1 MKIPYLKKK
10 PELKSYHNVTWED
23 NYSWIHQKN
32 ILEVL
37 RDKTKLDP
45 EVKNY
50 LDEENSYANY
60 HLKDTENL
68 QKKLFDEIKG
78 RIKLDDESLPYKDH
92 TYEYWSKTTAVGNY
106 SIKLRKKIDTD
117 LVEEIWNG
125 DEEKKKLET
134 EYFGVGD
141 LEVSNNDKYLGYS
154 LDIKGSEYYTIFIRD
169 IKTNEII
176 TKEISETSGGITFSL
191 DDKYVFYS
199 KLDQNHRARKIYR
212 HEIGNFNGQ
221 DELIFEEK
229 SEAFTVSI
237 GLSSDEK
244 YYFINTSDHNT
255 SEQYYFGVD
264 EINIKPKLI
273 IKREKGIIYSVSSW
287 DSKFFNHT
295 NKDAEDFKIDVSDS
309 LEKQNWKTFI
319 PPRDEVL
326 IGGCTFLKNWI
337 IRSETSNALDK
348 LFVKNIS
355 SGVEEELIFSNETVY
370 VPGISLIQK
379 DRDTDNVYLGYSS
392 PKTPSRVYSY
402 NLSTKTKKLVK
413 EQEIPSGHNPEDY
426 IVERVDYKS
435 HDGRLVPL
443 TITRHKKT
451 KIDGSANLL
460 LYGYGS
466 YGSSM
471 SPNFSSTRLSLI
483 NRDII
488 WATAHIRGGMEKGMK
503 WWKEGK
509 LINKKNTFEDYIHA
523 AKYLI
528 DNNYSSK
535 GKIIG
540 MGGSAGGLLMGAV
553 VNQAPE
559 LFLGI
564 IMAVPFVDSL
574 TTNLDHSLPL
584 TVGEFDEFG
593 NAKDIKE
600 HFDYIFSYAPYNNIK
615 KMDYPHI
622 LITTSL
628 SANTLAVTPE
638 PHENTIFLLWS
649 KLNGLNF
656 STILSL
662 AINVRS
668 SVFINSEKGK
678 QNEFLID
685 PLLKPFLGSATFP
698 SNLSILLASI
708 TLNSFSEIFL
718 SISCLSF
725 TSFLFSLAL

>member
-1 MKIPYLKKK
+1 MKVPYLKKK
-10 PELKSYHNVTWED
+10 PELKTCHNIEWED

-37 RDKTKLDP
+37 RDKRKLDP
-45 EVKNY
+45 KVKEY
-50 LDEENSYANY
+50 LEEENSYAEH
-60 HLKDTENL
+60 HLKDTKKL
-68 QKKLFDEIKG
+68 QKTLFDEIKG

-92 TYEYWSKTTAVGNY
+92 TYEYWTKTTATGNY
-106 SIKLRKKIDTD
+106 SIKLRKKINLEIT
-117 LVEEIWNG
+117 EEIWNG
-125 DEEKKKLET
+125 DEEKKIQNT

-154 LDIKGSEYYTIFIRD
+154 LDIKGSEYYTIYIRD
-169 IKTNEII
+169 IKTKKNV
-176 TKEISETSGGITFSL
+176 TKEIIETSGSITFSL
-191 DDKYVFYS
+191 DDKYIFYT
-199 KLDQNHRARKIYR
+199 KLDENHRARKIYR
-212 HEIGNFNGQ
+212 HKIGNFINK

-229 SEAFTVSI
+229 SEAFSVDI
-237 GLSSDEK
+237 GISSDEK

-255 SEQYYFGVD
+255 SEQYYFNVD
-264 EINIKPKLI
+264 EEKPIPKLI
-273 IKREKGIIYSVSSW
+273 IKRDRGTLYSISSW
-287 DSKFFNHT
+287 DGKFYNHT
-295 NKDAEDFKIDVSDS
+295 NKDAEDFKIDISDS
-309 LEKQNWKTFI
+309 LENQNWRAFI
-319 PPRDEVL
+319 SAKEEVL

-355 SGVEEELIFSNETVY
+355 TGKEEELVFSNENIY
-370 VPGISLIQK
+370 VPGVSLIQR
-379 DRDTDNVYLGYSS
+379 DRDTDNVYFGYSS
-392 PKTPSRVYSY
+392 PKTPSRVYLY
-402 NLSTKTKKLVK
+402 NLSTKSKKLVK
-413 EQEIPSGHNPEDY
+413 EQEIPSGHNPDDY
-426 IVERVDYKS
+426 IVERIEYKS

-471 SPNFSSTRLSLI
+471 SPSFSSTRLSLI
-483 NRDII
+483 DRNII

-509 LINKKNTFEDYIHA
+509 LTNKKNTFEDYIYA

-528 DNNYSSK
+528 ENNYSSK

-564 IMAVPFVDSL
+564 IMAVPFLDSL

-593 NAKDIKE
+593 NAKDNKE

-615 KMDYPHI
+615 KMDYPHM

-628 SANTLAVTPE
+628 SDNRVLFDE
-638 PHENTIFLLWS
+638 PAKFTAKLRDYKTDNNLL
-649 KLNGLNF
+649 
-656 STILSL
+656 
-662 AINVRS
+662 
-668 SVFINSEKGK
+668 
-678 QNEFLID
+678 
-685 PLLKPFLGSATFP
+685 LLKTEMNAGHGGKSGRDGA
-698 SNLSILLASI
+698 IE
-708 TLNSFSEIFL
+708 EIAIDYGFAL
-718 SISCLSF
+718 KISKKI
-725 TSFLFSLAL
+725 

>member
-50 LDEENSYANY
+50 LDKENSYADY
-60 HLKDTENL
+60 HLKDTKNL
-68 QKKLFDEIKG
+68 QKKLFDEIKA

-92 TYEYWSKTTAVGNY
+92 TYEYWSKTTAIGNY

-154 LDIKGSEYYTIFIRD
+154 LDTKGSEYYTIFIRD
-169 IKTNEII
+169 IKTNKII
-176 TKEISETSGGITFSL
+176 TKEITETSGGITFSL
-191 DDKYVFYS
+191 DDRYVFYS

-212 HEIGNFNGQ
+212 HEIGNFNNQ

-264 EINIKPKLI
+264 EINTKPKLI
-273 IKREKGIIYSVSSW
+273 MKREKGIIYSVSSW
-287 DSKFFNHT
+287 DNKFYNHT

-309 LEKQNWKTFI
+309 LEKQNWETFI

-355 SGVEEELIFSNETVY
+355 SGVEEELIFSNENVY
-370 VPGISLIQK
+370 VPGISLTQRN
-379 DRDTDNVYLGYSS
+379 RDTDNVYLGYSS

-402 NLSTKTKKLVK
+402 NLSTKAKKLVK

-509 LINKKNTFEDYIHA
+509 LTNKKNTFEDYIHA

-628 SANTLAVTPE
+628 SDNRVLFDE
-638 PHENTIFLLWS
+638 PAKFTAKLREYKTDNNLL
-649 KLNGLNF
+649 
-656 STILSL
+656 
-662 AINVRS
+662 
-668 SVFINSEKGK
+668 
-678 QNEFLID
+678 
-685 PLLKPFLGSATFP
+685 LLKTEMNAGHGGKSGRDGA
-698 SNLSILLASI
+698 IE
-708 TLNSFSEIFL
+708 EIAIDYAF
-718 SISCLSF
+718 
-725 TSFLFSLAL
+725 ALKVAEKI

>member
-50 LDEENSYANY
+50 LDKENSYADY

-68 QKKLFDEIKG
+68 QKKLFDEIKA

-92 TYEYWSKTTAVGNY
+92 TYEYWSKTTAIGNY

-154 LDIKGSEYYTIFIRD
+154 LDTKGSEYYTIFIRD

-176 TKEISETSGGITFSL
+176 TKEITETSGGITFSL
-191 DDKYVFYS
+191 DDRYVFYS

-212 HEIGNFNGQ
+212 HEIGNFNSQ

-264 EINIKPKLI
+264 EINTKPKLI
-273 IKREKGIIYSVSSW
+273 MKREKGIIYSVSSW
-287 DSKFFNHT
+287 DSKFYNHT

-355 SGVEEELIFSNETVY
+355 SGVEEELIFSNENVY
-370 VPGISLIQK
+370 VPGISLTQRN
-379 DRDTDNVYLGYSS
+379 RDTDNVYLGYSS

-509 LINKKNTFEDYIHA
+509 LTNKKNTFEDYIHA

-628 SANTLAVTPE
+628 SDNRVLFDE
-638 PHENTIFLLWS
+638 PAKFTAKLRDYKTDNNLL
-649 KLNGLNF
+649 
-656 STILSL
+656 
-662 AINVRS
+662 
-668 SVFINSEKGK
+668 
-678 QNEFLID
+678 
-685 PLLKPFLGSATFP
+685 LLKTEMNAGHGGKSGRDGA
-698 SNLSILLASI
+698 IE
-708 TLNSFSEIFL
+708 EIAIDYAF
-718 SISCLSF
+718 
-725 TSFLFSLAL
+725 ALKIAEKI

>member
-1 MKIPYLKKK
+1 MKVPYLKKK
-10 PELKSYHNVTWED
+10 PELKSCHNVTWED

-37 RDKTKLDP
+37 RDKDKLLP
-45 EVKNY
+45 EVKDY
-50 LDEENSYANY
+50 LEEENKYTDH
-60 HLKDTENL
+60 HLKDTKYL
-68 QKKLFDEIKG
+68 QKELFDEIKG

-92 TYEYWSKTTAVGNY
+92 TYEYWTKTTKTGNY
-106 SIKLRKKIDTD
+106 SIKLRKKINSDE
-117 LVEEIWNG
+117 VEEIWNG
-125 DEEKKKLET
+125 DEEKENLGV

-154 LDIKGSEYYTIFIRD
+154 LDTKGSEYYTIFIRE
-169 IKTNEII
+169 IRTNKII
-176 TKEISETSGGITFSL
+176 TKEIPETSGGITFSL
-191 DDKYVFYS
+191 DDRFIYYS
-199 KLDQNHRARKIYR
+199 KLDENHRARKIYR
-212 HEIGNFNGQ
+212 HEIGSSNDDDQ
-221 DELIFEEK
+221 LIFEEK

-255 SEQYYFGVD
+255 SEQYYFSVN
-264 EINIKPKLI
+264 EIDPSPKLI
-273 IKREKGIIYSVSSW
+273 MKRAKGTLYSVSSW
-287 DSKFFNHT
+287 DGKFYNHT

-309 LEKQNWKTFI
+309 LENQDWKTFI
-319 PPRDEVL
+319 PPRNEVL
-326 IGGCTFLKNWI
+326 IGGLTFLKDWI

-348 LFVKNIS
+348 LFVRNIS
-355 SGVEEELIFSNETVY
+355 TGIEEELLFSDESIY
-370 VPGISLIQK
+370 VPGVSLMQK
-379 DRDTDNVYLGYSS
+379 DRNTNDIYLGYSS
-392 PKTPSRVYSY
+392 PKTPSRVYLF
-402 NLSTKTKKLVK
+402 NLLDKSKKLVK
-413 EQEIPSGHNPEDY
+413 EQEIPSGHKPEDY
-426 IVERVDYKS
+426 IVERVEYKS

-471 SPNFSSTRLSLI
+471 SPNFSSTRLSLV

-509 LINKKNTFEDYIHA
+509 LTNKKNTFEDYIYA

-528 DNNYSSK
+528 DQKYSSK

-593 NAKDIKE
+593 NAKDNKE

-628 SANTLAVTPE
+628 SDNRVLFDE
-638 PHENTIFLLWS
+638 PAKFTAKLREYKTDNNLLLLKTEMNAGHGGKS
-649 KLNGLNF
+649 GRDG
-656 STILSL
+656 
-662 AINVRS
+662 AIEEIAIDYA
-668 SVFINSEKGK
+668 FALKISEK
-678 QNEFLID
+678 I
-685 PLLKPFLGSATFP
+685 
-698 SNLSILLASI
+698 
-708 TLNSFSEIFL
+708 
-718 SISCLSF
+718 
-725 TSFLFSLAL
+725 

>member
-169 IKTNEII
+169 IETNEII

-255 SEQYYFGVD
+255 SEQYYFGVN
-264 EINIKPKLI
+264 EIDTKPKLI
-273 IKREKGIIYSVSSW
+273 MKREKGIIYSVSSW
-287 DSKFFNHT
+287 DNKFYNHT

-509 LINKKNTFEDYIHA
+509 LTNKKNTFEDYIHA
-523 AKYLI
+523 AKYLN

-600 HFDYIFSYAPYNNIK
+600 HFNYIFSYAPYNNIK

-628 SANTLAVTPE
+628 SDNRVLFDE
-638 PHENTIFLLWS
+638 PAKFTAKLREYKTDNNLL
-649 KLNGLNF
+649 
-656 STILSL
+656 
-662 AINVRS
+662 
-668 SVFINSEKGK
+668 
-678 QNEFLID
+678 
-685 PLLKPFLGSATFP
+685 LLKTEMNAGHGGKSGRDGA
-698 SNLSILLASI
+698 IE
-708 TLNSFSEIFL
+708 EIAIDYAF
-718 SISCLSF
+718 
-725 TSFLFSLAL
+725 ALKVAEKI